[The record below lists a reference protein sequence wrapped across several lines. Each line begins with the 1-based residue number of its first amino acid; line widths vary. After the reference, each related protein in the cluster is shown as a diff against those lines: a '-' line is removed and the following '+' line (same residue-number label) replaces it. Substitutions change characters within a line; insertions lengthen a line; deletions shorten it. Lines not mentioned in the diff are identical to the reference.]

1 METAWTYGDALYQV
15 FLEKKEGKFRVKT
28 GDREHLIEARLVAPH
43 WISLVVNGRISN
55 VYIAGDS
62 GRKFVSIN
70 GEHYA
75 FALPDE
81 AAVLNRGV
89 TGAHGEGRL
98 LIKAPMP
105 GNVLKISV
113 AEKDAVAEGDCLAI
127 VEAMKMETGLHAA
140 VSGVVK
146 RVCAKEG
153 QQVDAGELLIE
164 LEEIHSEN
172 KKG

>member
-1 METAWTYGDALYQV
+1 METTWTYGDELYSV
-15 FLEKKEGKFRVKT
+15 FLEKKEGKFRIT
-28 GDREHLIEARLVAPH
+28 AGDKECLIEARLVTPH
-43 WISLVVNGRISN
+43 WISLVVNNRIYN
-55 VYIAGDS
+55 AYIAGDS

-75 FALPDE
+75 FAFPDE
-81 AAVLNRGV
+81 EAVLNRGV
-89 TGAHGEGRL
+89 NGTHGEGRL

-105 GNVLKISV
+105 GSVLKISV
-113 AEKDAVAEGDCLAI
+113 AEKDSVAEGDCLAI

-140 VSGVVK
+140 VNGVVK

-164 LEEIHSEN
+164 LEEIHSGN
-172 KKG
+172 KEG